1 MGALSAVL
9 DTRCRQPM
17 ASSPAETDRLH
28 HPAHLIAEH
37 LAAEQ
42 LRRDEKLESI
52 GRFAGGIAHDFN
64 NLLTVINGYSDLAL
78 ASVGG
83 DEERLRAAIEQV
95 RRAGERAAGLTQ
107 HLLAFSRRQVL
118 KPQVLDLNR
127 IVAEYAPLLTR
138 ILGEAVVVKL
148 SLGAEVAA
156 VRADPGQV
164 GQIVLAL
171 ALNGRDAMPSGGTI
185 GIKTQTVT
193 IRERTPVDVEPG
205 EYTVLSVT
213 DSGEG
218 MEPEVLRRIFDPF
231 FTTKP
236 PGEGTGL
243 GLAAVHGIVEQ
254 SGGRT
259 TVYSEP
265 GLGTTFRIYLPAQ
278 QEREEPRSSEPAAG
292 GERVL
297 LVEDNEAVRGLV
309 RDMLLDRGY
318 DVLVAAGP
326 GQALALADGLPELDL
341 LVTDVVMPEMN
352 GRQLAERL
360 AEGRPGLRV
369 LYTSGYTDD
378 AMIARGVFER
388 GFTFLQ
394 KPFSIEE
401 LALHVREALE
411 APVS

>member
-1 MGALSAVL
+1 
-9 DTRCRQPM
+9 
-17 ASSPAETDRLH
+17 
-28 HPAHLIAEH
+28 
-37 LAAEQ
+37 
-42 LRRDEKLESI
+42 
-52 GRFAGGIAHDFN
+52 
-64 NLLTVINGYSDLAL
+64 
-78 ASVGG
+78 
-83 DEERLRAAIEQV
+83 
-95 RRAGERAAGLTQ
+95 
-107 HLLAFSRRQVL
+107 
-118 KPQVLDLNR
+118 
-127 IVAEYAPLLTR
+127 
-138 ILGEAVVVKL
+138 
-148 SLGAEVAA
+148 

-278 QEREEPRSSEPAAG
+278 QEREEPRGSEPAAG

-360 AEGRPGLRV
+360 AEARPGLRV

-378 AMIARGVFER
+378 AMIARGVLER

-411 APVS
+411 AHVS